1 MYCHN
6 LITRH
11 LIRGLSAL
19 MLIIG
24 VFVLQLS
31 LFIKLLFVICAIF
44 LLRGCPACWFLNLTN
59 KLQTNKGE

>member
-1 MYCHN
+1 MYCYN
-6 LITRH
+6 SITRH

-31 LFIKLLFVICAIF
+31 LFIKLLFVICAF
-44 LLRGCPACWFLNLTN
+44 LLLRGCPVCGFLNLIN
-59 KLQTNKGE
+59 KLQTNKRE

>member
-6 LITRH
+6 SITRH

-24 VFVLQLS
+24 VFVFQLS
-31 LFIKLLFVICAIF
+31 LFIKLLFVICAF
-44 LLRGCPACWFLNLTN
+44 FCCEVVRHAGF
-59 KLQTNKGE
+59 

>member
-1 MYCHN
+1 MYCYN
-6 LITRH
+6 SITRH

-31 LFIKLLFVICAIF
+31 LFIKLLFVICTFFCCEVVRHAGF
-44 LLRGCPACWFLNLTN
+44 
-59 KLQTNKGE
+59 